1 MLSART
7 GGEDE
12 ICDHGRRRGLP
23 GGNAGTQHSL
33 TNAQNS
39 WKMMT
44 GQAKECGR
52 DDEIRPRGDHQIAA
66 STRLSD
72 HGEKS
77 ERRPIQTQGRGEPQQ
92 EPGRDRSRASSGWYG
107 PDGHHGKRRGE
118 LD

>member
-1 MLSART
+1 VLSVRT

-12 ICDHGRRRGLP
+12 ICDHWRRRGLP
-23 GGNAGTQHSL
+23 GGNSGTQHGP

-39 WKMMT
+39 WRTTT
-44 GQAKECGR
+44 GQAKERGC

-77 ERRPIQTQGRGEPQQ
+77 EGRRIQTQGRGEP
-92 EPGRDRSRASSGWYG
+92 
-107 PDGHHGKRRGE
+107 
-118 LD
+118 